1 MFLKLSG
8 PIITLV
14 GVWLGLWGTLRMC
27 RVFHPLGNL
36 ILWEILVVM
45 WLYITGRGNKARQSL
60 ENASTYAAVNRAN
73 DFRTLGGVYVLV
85 FSFFVQM
92 IGASLIVADLI
103 VHKT

>member
-1 MFLKLSG
+1 MFLTLSG

-14 GVWLGLWGTLRMC
+14 GVWLGLWGTLLMC

-36 ILWEILVVM
+36 VLWEIFVVL

-60 ENASTYAAVNRAN
+60 KNASVYETVNIAN

-85 FSFFVQM
+85 FSFFVQV
-92 IGASLIVADLI
+92 IGATLIIVDLM
-103 VHKT
+103 VHKI